1 MGAMCPKCN
10 EYLPIVR
17 NLTVDQK
24 PAKFA
29 RDVIGHELKCG
40 HYFGTKDF
48 LKIQETVNEIKI
60 QYGERLMKL
69 EEDYKNNLTKA
80 LGSMGVSEAKP

>member
-1 MGAMCPKCN
+1 MGAMCPKCK
-10 EYLPIVR
+10 EYFPIVR

-40 HYFGTKDF
+40 HYYGNKDF

-60 QYGERLMKL
+60 EHGERLLKL
-69 EEDYKNNLTKA
+69 EEQYKEQLSVE
-80 LGSMGVSEAKP
+80 LGKLGVSEAKP

>member
-1 MGAMCPKCN
+1 MCPKCKA
-10 EYLPIVR
+10 YFPIVR

-40 HYFGTKDF
+40 HYYGNKDF
-48 LKIQETVNEIKI
+48 MKIQETVNEVKI
-60 QYGERLMKL
+60 QYGERMLKL
-69 EEDYKNNLTKA
+69 NEDYKTNLATA
-80 LGSMGVSEAKP
+80 LGKLGVSEAKP